1 MNILKVNMQRN
12 ALRAMAHLMPA
23 KPDIRYYLNGIKVEI
38 GPEEA
43 RLVAT
48 DGHKLGVLRLDQA
61 GTVEGWPANL
71 GGAVEVIVPAAIV
84 KGIKSA
90 GGRRASHLGVTLELE
105 LDAPGGMRCAL
116 RDHQAGTCVAFA
128 PVDGT
133 FPDYRRVMPREA
145 ASGIAAQFNPALLAD
160 FEACGVELA
169 GKARALQTIVAHNG
183 PEKVAF
189 VTFAC
194 EPARF
199 AGLVMPYRV
208 SKADVQDLPLEW
220 VRESIGAAAPVAELE
235 QRAA

>member
-1 MNILKVNMQRN
+1 MTILKVNMPRN
-12 ALRAMAHLMPA
+12 ALRAMSHLMPA
-23 KPDIRYYLNGIKVEI
+23 KPEFRYYLNGIKVEI

-61 GTVEGWPANL
+61 GTVEGWPANM

-84 KGIKSA
+84 KGSKSA
-90 GGRRASHLGVTLELE
+90 GGRRASHLGVTLEIE
-105 LDAPGGMRCAL
+105 LGAPGGMRCAL
-116 RDHQAGTCVAFA
+116 RDHQAGTCVAFT
-128 PVDGT
+128 PIDGT
-133 FPDYRRVMPREA
+133 FPDYRRVMPSEA
-145 ASGIAAQFNPALLAD
+145 ASGIAAQFDPALLAD
-160 FEACGVELA
+160 FEACGIELA
-169 GKARALQTIVAHNG
+169 GKARAVQTIVAHNG
-183 PEKVAF
+183 PESAAF

-208 SKADVQDLPLEW
+208 PADEIRATPQAW
-220 VRESIGAAAPVAELE
+220 VRETIGAAAPVAELE